1 MSARILRPEL
11 RAAVD
16 ELIPI
21 IDGDRRAADARGRL
35 CPELIELADQR
46 GLFST
51 RVPIALGGRDVS
63 LVEQFE
69 LSEALSYLDGSV
81 GWTLSFMALSSGLVG
96 GHVSDDGAR
105 EICDSN
111 DGRWPRFSGT
121 FPTTGV
127 ATRVDGGWSIT
138 GRWGFASGIDHSAWI
153 AIGTRLAGAPTDDR
167 TAVLWAALPVEH
179 ACVIDGTWDVDGLRA
194 TGSRTFTIDKVF
206 VPETRAFSI
215 VEGSI
220 TKDTARGSLVHR
232 LPTLVFI
239 SPEHAGVA
247 LGLAQR
253 ALDEVIAL
261 ANGKARMG
269 GRAPLHARGAFLRDI
284 GRADTRLRAARALIV
299 DRLGDG
305 DAADSPM
312 PPDYVTDVRAAAAHV
327 ADVAVE
333 VATLAYRFAGGSAI
347 ARDHALHR
355 SWRDAV
361 TATQHVHTNDE
372 NYETWGEAISGFDAN
387 G

>member
-1 MSARILRPEL
+1 MSVPVLSPDL

-16 ELIPI
+16 ELVPI
-21 IDGDRRAADARGRL
+21 IDGDRIAADARGSL
-35 CPELIELADQR
+35 CTELIECADAR
-46 GLFST
+46 GLFAT
-51 RVPIALGGRDVS
+51 RVPTEFGGRDVS

-69 LSEALSYLDGSV
+69 LSEALSYVDGSV
-81 GWTLSFMALSSGLVG
+81 GWTLSFMTLSAGLVA
-96 GHVSDDGAR
+96 GHVSDEGAR
-105 EICDSN
+105 EICDSSG
-111 DGRWPRFSGT
+111 GRWPRFSGT

-127 ATRVDGGWSIT
+127 ATKVDGGWSIS
-138 GRWGFASGIDHSAWI
+138 GRWGFASGIAHSKWI
-153 AIGTRLAGAPTDDR
+153 AIGARLDGAPPDDR
-167 TAVLWAALPVEH
+167 TALLWAALPVDH
-179 ACVIDGTWDVDGLRA
+179 ACVIEGTWNVDGLRA

-206 VPETRAFSI
+206 VPDTRAFSI
-215 VEGSI
+215 TESDG
-220 TKDTARGSLVHR
+220 RGRFAHR

-247 LGLAQR
+247 LGLARR
-253 ALDEVIAL
+253 ALDEVISL

-305 DAADSPM
+305 DAARSPM
-312 PPDYVTDVRAAAAHV
+312 PFDYVTDVRAAAAHV
-327 ADVAVE
+327 ADVAVD
-333 VATLAYRFAGGSAI
+333 VATLAYRYAGGSAI
-347 ARDHALHR
+347 DRNHPLHR
-355 SWRDAV
+355 AWRDAV

-372 NYETWGEAISGFDAN
+372 NYETWGEAISGFTA

>member
-1 MSARILRPEL
+1 VSVALRPEL

-16 ELIPI
+16 ELIPV
-21 IDGDRRAADARGRL
+21 IDRDRAAADTRGRL
-35 CPELIELADQR
+35 GAELIERADAL
-46 GLFST
+46 GLFTT
-51 RVPIALGGRDVS
+51 RVPTSLGGRDVS

-69 LSEALSYLDGSV
+69 LSESLSYVDGSV
-81 GWTLSFMALSSGLVG
+81 GWTLSFMALSAGLVG
-96 GHVSDDGAR
+96 GHVTDEGAR
-105 EICDSN
+105 EIC
-111 DGRWPRFSGT
+111 GGAARRWPRFTGT

-127 ATRVDGGWSIT
+127 ATRADGGWSIS
-138 GRWGFASGIDHSAWI
+138 GRWGFASGIDHAAWL
-153 AIGTRLAGAPTDDR
+153 AIGTRLAGAAPDDR
-167 TAVLWAALPVEH
+167 TAVLWAAIPVDS
-179 ACVIDGTWDVDGLRA
+179 ARIIDGTWDVDGLRA

-206 VPETRAFSI
+206 VPDARAFSMTPPH
-215 VEGSI
+215 ERAG
-220 TKDTARGSLVHR
+220 AVHH
-232 LPTLVFI
+232 LPLLVFI

-247 LGLAQR
+247 LGLARR

-299 DRLGDG
+299 DRLGAG
-305 DAADSPM
+305 DAATAPM
-312 PPDYVTDVRAAAAHV
+312 PPDYVTDVRAAADHV

-333 VATLAYRFAGGSAI
+333 VATLAYRFAGGSAVD
-347 ARDHALHR
+347 RNQPLHR
-355 SWRDAV
+355 AWRDAV

-372 NYETWGEAISGFDAN
+372 NYETWGEAISGFGAA